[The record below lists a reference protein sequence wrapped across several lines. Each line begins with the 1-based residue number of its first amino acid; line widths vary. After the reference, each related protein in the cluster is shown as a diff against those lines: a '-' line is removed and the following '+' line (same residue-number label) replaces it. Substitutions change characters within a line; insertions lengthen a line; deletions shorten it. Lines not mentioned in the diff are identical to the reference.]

1 MGKVR
6 KELFDFTMRSYD
18 RAKIRELGGPY
29 LLNQLRNFIG
39 KNGVGL
45 CRGDGSAAIDNEN
58 GPKLDRIRKDI
69 VLFREGFPITIKTKL
84 LETDFLNIILSIL

>member
-29 LLNQLRNFIG
+29 LLNQLRNVIG

-69 VLFREGFPITIKTKL
+69 VLSCNRNI
-84 LETDFLNIILSIL
+84 FLFERLSTSRST